1 MVSYKYEYN
10 QELTDEKKRLIC
22 FAADVIDSFK
32 CENNYIVLNFKSD
45 IDDKTLDTVKCNLDK
60 LLINS
65 VEVVNEQD
73 IIYSNDTK
81 MAYHSDDE
89 IIASELITRY
99 ENGLVVLAEP
109 VIRLISF
116 FDDYFKGILSEY
128 EYTEKHFPTL
138 LPTDVI
144 ADTSY
149 FDSSPQY
156 IMFCENVKESLNIYN
171 DLRKNYEKNNY
182 DEILDSPRFTL
193 SPSACFHLFG
203 AIRNMV
209 FEEEKIFTHK
219 QNVFR
224 NEGRLNWGKLT
235 RLNDY
240 TVREIVFIGDNKYVC
255 DIREK
260 LMKKTAELMN
270 KLGMTY
276 QIVNASD
283 PFIVPTMNIYKMI
296 QKKNH
301 LKYELRVNTS
311 ENDTV
316 SCASF
321 NIHGSAF
328 SKNFKFKVNNITF
341 TESGCIG
348 FGLERLAIAFLNQF
362 GCDINNWPEIIKKE
376 LEKRS

>member
-1 MVSYKYEYN
+1 MISYKYELKHD
-10 QELTDEKKRLIC
+10 LTDEEKRLIC
-22 FAADVIDSFK
+22 FSSDIIYGFS
-32 CENNYIVLNFKSD
+32 CENNYIELNFKAD
-45 IDDKTLDTVKCNLDK
+45 IDDKTLDTVKRNLDK
-60 LLINS
+60 LLKNS
-65 VEVVNEQD
+65 VEVVDEQD
-73 IIYSNDTK
+73 IIYINDAK
-81 MAYHSDDE
+81 RAYHSDDE

-116 FDDYFKGILSEY
+116 FDNYFKGILSEL

-156 IMFCENVKESLNIYN
+156 IMFCENVKESLDIYN

-182 DEILDSPRFTL
+182 DEILDSPKFTL

-203 AIRNMV
+203 AIRGKV
-209 FEEEKIFTHK
+209 FDSEKIFTHK

-240 TVREIVFIGDNKYVC
+240 TVREIVFIGDNKYVY

-270 KLGMTY
+270 KLEMTY

-283 PFIVPTMNIYKMI
+283 PFIIPTMNIYKKI

-321 NIHGSAF
+321 NVHKNAF
-328 SKNFKFKVNNITF
+328 SKNFGFKVENILF

-348 FGLERLAIAFLNQF
+348 FGLERIAIAFLNQF
-362 GCDINNWPEIIKKE
+362 GCDIYNWPDMIKNEIKK
-376 LEKRS
+376 RS